1 MPAMRF
7 FTLILSLALAGYTI
21 ADAAAADQA
30 STAARPEKAKEAA
43 LGPLAPQDQQ
53 LDQLYARLKR
63 ERTPEMARAIASQI
77 RETMTISGSATVDM
91 LMSSCSKALEEKRYG
106 AALDFADQVTLLM
119 PEFAEGW
126 NRRATIH
133 YLMGNYGKSMAD
145 IAHVLALEPR
155 HLGALSAL
163 AGILEDSG
171 HDAQALK
178 TWETYLSYYPADRD
192 AQKEALDLL
201 NKLSGQ
207 RT

>member
-1 MPAMRF
+1 
-7 FTLILSLALAGYTI
+7 
-21 ADAAAADQA
+21 
-30 STAARPEKAKEAA
+30 
-43 LGPLAPQDQQ
+43 
-53 LDQLYARLKR
+53 
-63 ERTPEMARAIASQI
+63 
-77 RETMTISGSATVDM
+77 
-91 LMSSCSKALEEKRYG
+91 MS
-106 AALDFADQVTLLM
+106 
-119 PEFAEGW
+119 
-126 NRRATIH
+126 
-133 YLMGNYGKSMAD
+133 D

-171 HDAQALK
+171 HDGQALK

>member
-7 FTLILSLALAGYTI
+7 STLILSFALAGLT
-21 ADAAAADQA
+21 ASGAAAADQA
-30 STAARPEKAKEAA
+30 KTAVKPEKAKEAS

-53 LDQLYARLKR
+53 LDQLYAKLKR
-63 ERTPEMARAIASQI
+63 ERSPEVARALADQI

-106 AALDFADQVTLLM
+106 AALDFADQMTLLM

-133 YLMGNYGKSMAD
+133 YLMGNYGKSMSD
-145 IAHVLALEPR
+145 VAHVLALEPR
-155 HLGALSAL
+155 HLGALSGL

-178 TWETYLSYYPADRD
+178 AWETYLSYYPADRD

-207 RT
+207 KT

>member
-7 FTLILSLALAGYTI
+7 STLILSLALAGFTT
-21 ADAAAADQA
+21 AGAAAADQA
-30 STAARPEKAKEAA
+30 NTAARPEKAKEAV

-63 ERTPEMARAIASQI
+63 ERTPETARAIASQI

-133 YLMGNYGKSMAD
+133 YLMGNYGKSMSD

-171 HDAQALK
+171 HDGQALK